1 MITYVEIKI
10 ELHTKSSINI
20 KYCGVVRSIVYE
32 FQYIYSQYN
41 IKADIIYFHII
52 HVDYIAKVRCI

>member
-1 MITYVEIKI
+1 MTTYVEITI

-20 KYCGVVRSIVYE
+20 KYFVVVRSIVYE

-52 HVDYIAKVRCI
+52 HVGYKVRCI